1 MRYYDM
7 DAYIESKIQS
17 EIKRRVIARSASVQ
31 KEKDTLLDTQYT
43 LEALHELTGL
53 PLAEIEKIAKE
64 VRESFSP
71 DIISSFILLQYNS
84 ISFFVS
90 LLRSRTNLG
99 NRLNTLPILIIL
111 VFMTANCSSV
121 VSKSI

>member
-1 MRYYDM
+1 M
-7 DAYIESKIQS
+7 DAYIESKMQS

-71 DIISSFILLQYNS
+71 DNDDIFSIRNQFLSVALLVSIIILL
-84 ISFFVS
+84 
-90 LLRSRTNLG
+90 LG
-99 NRLNTLPILIIL
+99 LTIWVL
-111 VFMTANCSSV
+111 
-121 VSKSI
+121 